1 MNGKQAKRLRK
12 VARQNMIDWFN
23 DQLPDEQRGTATEE
37 DILRQIPQ
45 SYVYSMRTARHS
57 AFSYKW
63 FYRAAK
69 MQYKYA

>member
-12 VARQNMIDWFN
+12 MAKENMVSWFN
-23 DQLPDEQRGTATEE
+23 DQLPDEQRGTATAE
-37 DILRQIPQ
+37 DVMRQIPQ

-69 MQYKYA
+69 IAYRG